1 MKTVEKKI
9 SWDEVVASIAADKK
23 RIRAYLTNPSSTI
36 ANDIQF
42 VPAYPVPDQP
52 AQS

>member
-9 SWDEVVASIAADKK
+9 SWDEVVANMAADKK
-23 RIRAYLTNPSSTI
+23 RIRAYLTNPSSS
-36 ANDIQF
+36 AADAIQF